1 MVILFSPLPCVAHFC
16 NTTDVISPLFLILLL
31 ILNLYAEIPTA
42 VVHTKGVMLTTAQT
56 LKKEQLLRERGL
68 GLGVVFVH
76 TLTNTDLKGNGLV

>member
-1 MVILFSPLPCVAHFC
+1 M
-16 NTTDVISPLFLILLL
+16 
-31 ILNLYAEIPTA
+31 YAEIPTA